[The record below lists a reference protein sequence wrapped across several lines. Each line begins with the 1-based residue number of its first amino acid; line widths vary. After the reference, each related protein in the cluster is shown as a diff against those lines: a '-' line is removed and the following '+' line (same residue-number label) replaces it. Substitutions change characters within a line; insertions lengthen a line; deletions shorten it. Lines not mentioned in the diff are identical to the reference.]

1 MEMNEGQVVAVPAI
15 NSVVGSIGD
24 VQKGYSA
31 LNLVIA
37 KLQRL
42 LGEEKSQLSSGDLS
56 SLAIVAGQKIQL
68 FAQLSKFGQTGKL
81 LNLDDETAEKIKN
94 VKILLEE
101 NARLLKLRMDAITEI
116 TDTISAAMAEADG
129 DSTYSVWPAYD

>member
-1 MEMNEGQVVAVPAI
+1 MDMNEGQIAVAPAI
-15 NSVVGSIGD
+15 NSVVGGIGD

-42 LGEEKSQLSSGDLS
+42 LGEEKSQLSAGDLS
-56 SLAIVAGQKIQL
+56 SLPAVAGQKIQL
-68 FAQLSKFGQTGKL
+68 FAQLSNFGQSGYL
-81 LNLDDETAEKIKN
+81 LNLDDETTEKIRN

-101 NARLLKLRMDAITEI
+101 NARLLKLRMDAISEV
-116 TDTISAAMAEADG
+116 TDTISAAMTEADG